1 MSLIPFVLI
10 PFVTTSC
17 GATHT
22 RLFHFP
28 EPFTP
33 SRHITHH
40 ASMPHADHQEQAE
53 ETPVRC
59 AVVTVSDTR
68 TEDTDTSGQFI
79 RTALDDAQFAV
90 EGYTIV
96 PDEPA
101 RIANLLDE
109 LPDAVDAILMNGGT
123 GISAR
128 DQTVDVVESRIDK
141 PLPGFGE
148 LFRMLSYEE
157 IGAGAMLSR
166 ATAGVVRNT
175 LVFAMP
181 GSTNAVKLAMTEL
194 ILPELK
200 HLVWEIAR
208 QQPVDDSAA

>member
-1 MSLIPFVLI
+1 MGACDRKRDVLPFIWIPDRVGNDFAQS
-10 PFVTTSC
+10 FFFNHST
-17 GATHT
+17 
-22 RLFHFP
+22 
-28 EPFTP
+28 
-33 SRHITHH
+33 
-40 ASMPHADHQEQAE
+40 MPHADHQEQAE

-59 AVVTVSDTR
+59 AVLTVSDTR
-68 TEDTDTSGQFI
+68 TEDTDTSGAFI
-79 RTALDDAQFAV
+79 RTALADAGFAV
-90 EGYTIV
+90 EHYTIV

-101 RIANLLDE
+101 RIAKLLDE
-109 LPDAVDAILMNGGT
+109 LPSAVDAILMNGGT

-128 DQTVDVVESRIDK
+128 DQTVDVVETHIEK

-181 GSTNAVKLAMTEL
+181 GSTNAVKLAMTKL

-208 QQPVDDSAA
+208 QQPTGASTP

>member
-1 MSLIPFVLI
+1 
-10 PFVTTSC
+10 
-17 GATHT
+17 
-22 RLFHFP
+22 
-28 EPFTP
+28 
-33 SRHITHH
+33 
-40 ASMPHADHQEQAE
+40 MPHADHQEQADD
-53 ETPVRC
+53 TAVRC

-68 TEDTDTSGQFI
+68 TEDTDTSGRFI
-79 RTALDDAQFAV
+79 RTALADAGFAV
-90 EGYTIV
+90 AHYTIV

-101 RIANLLDE
+101 RIDALLDA
-109 LPDAVDAILMNGGT
+109 LPGAVDAILLNGGT

-128 DQTVDVVESRIDK
+128 DQTVDVVERRVEK

-166 ATAGVVRNT
+166 ATAGVARHT
-175 LVFAMP
+175 LVVAMP
-181 GSTNAVKLAMTEL
+181 GSTNAVKLAMTKL

-208 QQPVDDSAA
+208 QHPPDVSTA